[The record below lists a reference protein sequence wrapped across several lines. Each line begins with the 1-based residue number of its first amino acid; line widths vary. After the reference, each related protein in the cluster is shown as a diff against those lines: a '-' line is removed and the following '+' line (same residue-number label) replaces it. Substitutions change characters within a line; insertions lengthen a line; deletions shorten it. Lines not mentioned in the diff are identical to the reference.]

1 LFAAHVY
8 CFVHTCVCVYAQ
20 ALSARNARIG
30 AWSAMALGET
40 MDIGGVCTE
49 EELEELR
56 KDRTELKSTLADMKS
71 AMAASK
77 NPDAGLK
84 MKVKELKK
92 DAKKLEKENAKL
104 LEGLQRAQSSS
115 GGGGD
120 GGGDGGEEKNKLL
133 AKIEKLTKKMEKMK
147 TEKSS
152 SGDPPSSG
160 GGADPKELAAAK
172 QETASLA
179 AKLSEVQGKYDKLK
193 GEFKDSQSLA
203 GKNQEEIMNT
213 MAQEVEKLEKGK
225 AAVEKELEGAMEKLE
240 KGKAAVEKKL
250 EGAMEKL
257 ESALEKN
264 KKMEKINE
272 KLKGASGELAG
283 QLTVIR
289 KKGEGVSRDFGKLK
303 QFVQLQVR
311 PAHAPQRTASGAG
324 RRFKLPS
331 SQRPRPLFT
340 HVHACAPQLTPPRSD
355 GNGGAEDRRRDY
367 HADPVRHGG
376 VHGQHQGLA
385 QELRAGSERAE
396 EAVQPGAGE

>member
-1 LFAAHVY
+1 
-8 CFVHTCVCVYAQ
+8 
-20 ALSARNARIG
+20 
-30 AWSAMALGET
+30 MALGET

-225 AAVEKELEGAMEKLE
+225 AAVEK
-240 KGKAAVEKKL
+240 KL